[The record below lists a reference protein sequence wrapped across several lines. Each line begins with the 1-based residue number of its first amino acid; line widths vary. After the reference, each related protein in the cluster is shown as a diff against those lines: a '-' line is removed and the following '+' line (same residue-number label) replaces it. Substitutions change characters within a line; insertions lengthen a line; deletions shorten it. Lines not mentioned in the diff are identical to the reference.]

1 MFRRGTIITTI
12 SAILIFLVLG
22 CSSDN
27 SHNKRDKPQIIAKIN
42 DFQLTKNEF
51 QKKLIKE
58 LEYSNTYKTTS
69 EAKNKF
75 LQSIIKKEL
84 LIQEAKKMGVDKQK
98 EFMSAIERYWE
109 ATLIKHLME
118 TKNREILQTTS
129 VSENEIRQKYQEI
142 KSQKIKSNPTDI
154 PAFNEIEKDITKEL
168 LALKKTQALNKW
180 TKSLY
185 EKADITIDSGF
196 IAE

>member
-1 MFRRGTIITTI
+1 MFRRGTIITTV

-27 SHNKRDKPQIIAKIN
+27 SYNKNDKTQIIAKIN
-42 DFQLTKNEF
+42 DFQLTKDEF

-75 LQSIIKKEL
+75 LQTIIKKEL

-118 TKNREILQTTS
+118 AKSREILQTTS
-129 VSENEIRQKYQEI
+129 VSENEIKQKYQEI
-142 KSQKIKSNPTDI
+142 KSKSTDF
-154 PAFNEIEKDITKEL
+154 PAFNEIEKDIAKEL
-168 LALKKTQALNKW
+168 LALKKTQALNRW

-185 EKADITIDSGF
+185 DKANITIDSGF
-196 IAE
+196 ITE

>member
-1 MFRRGTIITTI
+1 MFRRCTIITII
-12 SAILIFLVLG
+12 SATLLFLLFG

-27 SHNKRDKPQIIAKIN
+27 KADKANIIAKIN

-51 QKKLIKE
+51 QKKFIKE
-58 LEYSNTYKTTS
+58 MEYSNTYKTTS

-75 LQSIIKKEL
+75 LQTIIKKEL
-84 LIQEAKKMGVDKQK
+84 LIQEAKKRGIDKKK

-118 TKNREILQTTS
+118 TKSREILQITS
-129 VSENEIRQKYQEI
+129 VSENEIRQKYQEM
-142 KSQKIKSNPTDI
+142 KSKSTNF
-154 PAFNEIEKDITKEL
+154 PAFNEIEKDIAKEL
-168 LALKKTQALNKW
+168 LALKKTQALNRW

-185 EKADITIDSGF
+185 DKADITIDSGF
-196 IAE
+196 ITE

>member
-1 MFRRGTIITTI
+1 MFKKGTIIITV
-12 SAILIFLVLG
+12 SAILIFLIFG

-27 SHNKRDKPQIIAKIN
+27 SYNKTDKPQIIAKIN
-42 DFQLTKNEF
+42 NFQLTEDEF

-75 LQSIIKKEL
+75 LQTIIKKEL
-84 LIQEAKKMGVDKQK
+84 LIQEAKKMGMDKQK

-118 TKNREILQTTS
+118 AKSRELLQTTS

-142 KSQKIKSNPTDI
+142 KSNNTDF
-154 PAFNEIEKDITKEL
+154 PALNEIEKDITKEL

-185 EKADITIDSGF
+185 DKADITIDSGF
-196 IAE
+196 ITE